1 MLRHTRILALVAL
14 VLVVG
19 AGAGCGSMATAP
31 ISTSSSAVATTPPDD
46 APASST
52 TSAPANPSVAPTGLL
67 TPIAPILDG
76 LLGLLIRVLNVVG
89 DLGGTLTNGRHRL
102 DIPAHAISGNAKVV
116 LGVRSFSSPDCAI
129 EILPSD
135 KNHFDVPVRLTIDCR
150 LVPRDRLAT
159 YVILWYNPATNTW
172 VPVPG
177 STVDL
182 TNKTVSAPLSHFS
195 RYQVGT
201 NDGKAGW

>member
-1 MLRHTRILALVAL
+1 MLRHTRFIALVAL
-14 VLVVG
+14 ALVVG

-31 ISTSSSAVATTPPDD
+31 IPTASSAVAATPTDDAGAPPATNAMANPATTP
-46 APASST
+46 
-52 TSAPANPSVAPTGLL
+52 NGLL
-67 TPIAPILDG
+67 SPIASIVDG
-76 LLGLLIRVLNVVG
+76 LVGLLVRVLNLVG
-89 DLGGTLTNGRHRL
+89 DLGGTLSNGRFRL
-102 DIPAHAISGNAKVV
+102 DIPAHAISGNAKVA

-129 EILPSD
+129 EILPQD
-135 KNHFDVPVRLTIDCR
+135 KNHFDVPVTLTVDCR
-150 LVPRDRLAT
+150 LVPRDRLAG
-159 YVILWYNPATNTW
+159 YVILWYNPTTNAW

-182 TNKTVSAPLSHFS
+182 TNKTVSAPLTHFS